1 MSKVCVSVILA
12 VCVCL
17 CWAMFWGALMLSPDR
32 AFDTPRVSVGMMG
45 PGVECR
51 WSEREP
57 QRYWPLVFAYFFCL
71 PFPCSLL
78 SHSSPSCL
86 CSVFHASCGLIS
98 KFRLF
103 FIAFFYF
110 LPLSSSLSEQGER
123 CSFSIQM
130 WHYFLSALR
139 SDLWSTV
146 SPSLAQQ
153 TLAQVLAQTLE
164 LLLQRYSRAQPSYKR
179 HPQIRYQTASHP

>member
-1 MSKVCVSVILA
+1 MWSAGGLSVSL
-12 VCVCL
+12 
-17 CWAMFWGALMLSPDR
+17 R
-32 AFDTPRVSVGMMG
+32 DTGLFFL
-45 PGVECR
+45 
-51 WSEREP
+51 
-57 QRYWPLVFAYFFCL
+57 YIYIFFFFCL
-71 PFPCSLL
+71 SFPCSLL
-78 SHSSPSCL
+78 SHSSPSSL
-86 CSVFHASCGLIS
+86 CSVFHASCSLIS

-103 FIAFFYF
+103 FIAFVF
-110 LPLSSSLSEQGER
+110 LPLSSSSLSEQGER

-146 SPSLAQQ
+146 SPLLAKQ

-179 HPQIRYQTASHP
+179 HPQIRYQTAIHP

>member
-1 MSKVCVSVILA
+1 
-12 VCVCL
+12 
-17 CWAMFWGALMLSPDR
+17 MLSPDQ
-32 AFDTPRVSVGMMG
+32 AFDTPCVSAGMKG
-45 PGVECR
+45 PGVACR

-57 QRYWPLVFAYFFCL
+57 QRYRPLAFAYYYFFFFSCFH
-71 PFPCSLL
+71 FPCSLL
-78 SHSSPSCL
+78 SHSSSSSL
-86 CSVFHASCGLIS
+86 RSVFHASCSLIS
-98 KFRLF
+98 KLRLF
-103 FIAFFYF
+103 YIAFLFP
-110 LPLSSSLSEQGER
+110 PLSPSSLSEQGER

-146 SPSLAQQ
+146 SPLLAKQ

>member
-1 MSKVCVSVILA
+1 
-12 VCVCL
+12 
-17 CWAMFWGALMLSPDR
+17 MLSPDQ
-32 AFDTPRVSVGMMG
+32 AFDMPCVSVGMNG

-57 QRYWPLVFAYFFCL
+57 QRYWPLVFAYIF
-71 PFPCSLL
+71 
-78 SHSSPSCL
+78 
-86 CSVFHASCGLIS
+86 SVFPSPVLFFLTHPLQVFAQSSMLPVVLIS

-103 FIAFFYF
+103 FIAFFISSPF
-110 LPLSSSLSEQGER
+110 SSSLSEQGER

-139 SDLWSTV
+139 NDLWSTV
-146 SPSLAQQ
+146 SPLLAQQ

-164 LLLQRYSRAQPSYKR
+164 LLLQRYSRARPSYKR
-179 HPQIRYQTASHP
+179 HSQIRYQTASHP